1 MEVLTADDNKVQLV
15 PMLGSW
21 VHPGYTVPL
30 LDRKECIGNAKLIM
44 SAEFEEPLTIG
55 GQRWE
60 QDGGRFI
67 SSDV

>member
-44 SAEFEEPLTIG
+44 SAEFEEPLTIFVALANTSMPKA
-55 GQRWE
+55 
-60 QDGGRFI
+60 DGP
-67 SSDV
+67 